1 MGDAHN
7 IGKKVLRRV
16 DDEDL
21 SSDKSGLIRE
31 HVV

>member
-1 MGDAHN
+1 MGDALN
-7 IGKKVLRRV
+7 TGKRGSPQV

-21 SSDKSGLIRE
+21 PSDKSGLIRE